1 MAIQVLHPWL
11 VITLIKEEV
20 RDRYQ
25 LPQLLYSFEEL
36 QVSHYHVSKLKKE
49 QNFIKMRRVN

>member
-36 QVSHYHVSKLKKE
+36 QVSHYHVSKLKKGIYKIL
-49 QNFIKMRRVN
+49 F